1 MLPNF
6 TIIHLLTTGSNEKR
20 DEIFEYAAIRV
31 RDGDVTETFGRL
43 ASIDKKLPLHVRK
56 SVGLEPSALK
66 PALPTADVL
75 RKFLRFIENETLVCW
90 DADEAAAFLEQKG
103 LGLFRQQPLDLWQLA
118 TIVLPDAPGYGLEP
132 LASQFEIPQPESK
145 RAMPTAQLILEL
157 WERLCE
163 QAEGMSLAVV
173 SEITRILDTLGHP
186 LAGFFTALERRVIA
200 KSLGTRKKVLID
212 CTKNFSDIIRAKKR
226 EREPRDEPLDEDA
239 ITGLFETD
247 GVLGKTH
254 ENYERRQ
261 EQINM
266 VHAVCQAFN
275 TSSHLMVEAGTG
287 TGKSMAYLVPSI
299 LWSQQNDTPVII
311 STNTKNLQEQLFA
324 KDTPYLQ
331 QHLGQDFEPALI
343 KGRGN
348 YLCVRKFLYT
358 VRECEQELS
367 EDERLSLLPLISWF
381 DLTET
386 GDLAECAGFLAGP
399 TFSLRQRVTSRAEE
413 CGGRKCSHFD
423 GCFIRRARALT
434 LAADVVVANHA
445 VVFAELGTDSPVLPP
460 YNHIVFDEAHNLE
473 DVATEFLARRA
484 SRLIIV
490 RILNRLYRPSRQGG
504 TGLLPTILS
513 KVRTAEGL
521 PEEAAEAIDAAC
533 VEAFSKASETA
544 KEAETFFRMFAT
556 LFEERPNDE
565 KLRFQAGYRA
575 KEKWEP
581 IARGKRSLIATTA
594 ELAKLMEKIRE
605 QLTEA
610 GPQHIE
616 SGDQFVTDLKA
627 SVDVLRE
634 IFGDIEFVLRAKEP
648 DSVYWVERQQWGEEE
663 YEICAAPLEIAS
675 VMVER
680 MYSQK
685 ETIVMS
691 SATLTVDDE
700 FDFVKARLGA
710 DTLDSTQLRTVA
722 VGSPFD
728 FDSQALVAV
737 PGFMP
742 DLRSPNA
749 EFEDALTEL
758 LTDLFRATRGRGLV
772 LFTSYAML
780 NHVYDVLKKGLSKD
794 GILVLGQGKDGE
806 RSHLATVFREHTSSV
821 LLGTQS
827 FWEGVDFVGESL
839 SCLVVVKLP
848 FAVFTDPLIAARCEH
863 LESQGYDPFMTYTVP
878 SAAIKFRQG
887 FGRLIRTKT
896 DRGIVVAT
904 DKRLVT
910 RRYGQQFLR
919 SLPTRHK
926 LYPDQE
932 TLLGDVGRFF
942 EA

>member
-358 VRECEQELS
+358 VRS
-367 EDERLSLLPLISWF
+367 VSKS
-381 DLTET
+381 
-386 GDLAECAGFLAGP
+386 FLKTNACP
-399 TFSLRQRVTSRAEE
+399 SCPSSR
-413 CGGRKCSHFD
+413 
-423 GCFIRRARALT
+423 
-434 LAADVVVANHA
+434 
-445 VVFAELGTDSPVLPP
+445 
-460 YNHIVFDEAHNLE
+460 
-473 DVATEFLARRA
+473 
-484 SRLIIV
+484 
-490 RILNRLYRPSRQGG
+490 
-504 TGLLPTILS
+504 
-513 KVRTAEGL
+513 
-521 PEEAAEAIDAAC
+521 
-533 VEAFSKASETA
+533 
-544 KEAETFFRMFAT
+544 
-556 LFEERPNDE
+556 
-565 KLRFQAGYRA
+565 
-575 KEKWEP
+575 
-581 IARGKRSLIATTA
+581 
-594 ELAKLMEKIRE
+594 
-605 QLTEA
+605 
-610 GPQHIE
+610 
-616 SGDQFVTDLKA
+616 
-627 SVDVLRE
+627 
-634 IFGDIEFVLRAKEP
+634 
-648 DSVYWVERQQWGEEE
+648 
-663 YEICAAPLEIAS
+663 
-675 VMVER
+675 
-680 MYSQK
+680 
-685 ETIVMS
+685 
-691 SATLTVDDE
+691 
-700 FDFVKARLGA
+700 
-710 DTLDSTQLRTVA
+710 
-722 VGSPFD
+722 GS
-728 FDSQALVAV
+728 
-737 PGFMP
+737 
-742 DLRSPNA
+742 
-749 EFEDALTEL
+749 
-758 LTDLFRATRGRGLV
+758 
-772 LFTSYAML
+772 
-780 NHVYDVLKKGLSKD
+780 
-794 GILVLGQGKDGE
+794 I
-806 RSHLATVFREHTSSV
+806 
-821 LLGTQS
+821 
-827 FWEGVDFVGESL
+827 
-839 SCLVVVKLP
+839 
-848 FAVFTDPLIAARCEH
+848 
-863 LESQGYDPFMTYTVP
+863 
-878 SAAIKFRQG
+878 
-887 FGRLIRTKT
+887 
-896 DRGIVVAT
+896 
-904 DKRLVT
+904 
-910 RRYGQQFLR
+910 
-919 SLPTRHK
+919 
-926 LYPDQE
+926 
-932 TLLGDVGRFF
+932 
-942 EA
+942 